1 MLNVLTA
8 PSPSWG
14 IKPSIFADETRKFLM
29 DAAFVIAAAI
39 EDIVVINTATPI
51 FWWQSRFI

>member
-1 MLNVLTA
+1 
-8 PSPSWG
+8 
-14 IKPSIFADETRKFLM
+14 M